1 MAGTDQRNTETVRR
15 EIEFERERL
24 AHAVDSLRDAA
35 KISVN
40 VPVLAAAAL
49 GAGFVI
55 AGGIG
60 ATARLIFRRGREGS
74 EKARVGRFTLV
85 DRD

>member
-1 MAGTDQRNTETVRR
+1 MAEPEGQTPESVRR

-35 KISVN
+35 RMSVN
-40 VPVLAAAAL
+40 VPVLAAAAF
-49 GAGFVI
+49 GAGFFI

-60 ATARLIFRRGREGS
+60 ATVRLIFRRGREHP
-74 EKARVGRFTLV
+74 
-85 DRD
+85 RD

>member
-1 MAGTDQRNTETVRR
+1 MAEAERQTPESVRR

-35 KISVN
+35 KTSVN
-40 VPVLAAAAL
+40 VPVFAAAAF
-49 GAGFVI
+49 GAGFFL

-60 ATARLIFRRGREGS
+60 ATVRLVFRRGREHPRG
-74 EKARVGRFTLV
+74 
-85 DRD
+85 